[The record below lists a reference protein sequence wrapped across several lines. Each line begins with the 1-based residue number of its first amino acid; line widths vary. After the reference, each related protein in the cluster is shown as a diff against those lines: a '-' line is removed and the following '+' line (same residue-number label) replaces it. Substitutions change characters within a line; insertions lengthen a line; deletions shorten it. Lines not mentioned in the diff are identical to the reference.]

1 MDATGS
7 IVGDRAAIGFTIRSP
22 HSYRDHDPATY
33 CSLRGTFEPT
43 SRGVGMAIGDV
54 FAVEGCPDLHY
65 VDTGMYDTPEYG
77 AVYILDA
84 ERPALIDTG
93 IGTRYEN
100 ILASLHTVGIDR
112 EDLEYVLPTH
122 VHLDHAGGAGYLA
135 AACPNATVMTHEIGV
150 PHLIDPEAL
159 VAGTKAAVEE
169 QWDFYAEPKPVPE
182 DRIEGLAGGD
192 AIDLGDR
199 TLDVH
204 HAPGHAPH
212 QVTFHDRASDALFT
226 ADAAGIW
233 IPEIERI
240 RQTSP
245 PSNFDLGA
253 CLADVETIREIE
265 PDVLCFGHFG
275 PREYD
280 DALMTEY
287 ARVLEEW
294 VTAVADK
301 RAELGGDEAVIEHFV
316 ETSEMVETWGERKAR
331 AEERLNTRGVLG
343 YLDEQ

>member
-1 MDATGS
+1 
-7 IVGDRAAIGFTIRSP
+7 
-22 HSYRDHDPATY
+22 
-33 CSLRGTFEPT
+33 
-43 SRGVGMAIGDV
+43 MAIGDV

-65 VDTGMYDTPEYG
+65 VDTGMYDTEEYG
-77 AVYILDA
+77 TVYVLDA
-84 ERPALIDTG
+84 ERPALVDTG

-100 ILASLHTVGIDR
+100 VLDALAEVGIAR
-112 EDLEYVLPTH
+112 EDLAYILPTH

-135 AACPNATVMTHEIGV
+135 EACPNATVMTHEIGV

-169 QWDFYAEPKPVPE
+169 QWEFYAEPEPVPE

-212 QVTFHDRASDALFT
+212 QVMFHDRASDALFT

-245 PSNFDLGA
+245 PSNFDLEA
-253 CLADVETIREIE
+253 CLDDVETVRGIE

-280 DALMTEY
+280 DALLAEY
-287 ARVLEEW
+287 ARVLEGW
-294 VTAVADK
+294 VADVETK
-301 RAELGGDEAVIEHFV
+301 RAELEDDEAVIEHFI

-343 YLDEQ
+343 YLDGEVG